1 MVFID
6 THIAIWLYNGN
17 TQMLSAKGKRA
28 LETSD
33 IRVTPMVKLEIEYL
47 YEIGKIKKGP
57 DEILSAL
64 SDSIDLRIDDIPLTD
79 LVETAIGKKWTRDPF
94 DRMIVGHAKKRNA
107 VLISADHNIAKHYKK
122 TMI

>member
-79 LVETAIGKKWTRDPF
+79 LVETAIGEKWTRDPF

>member
-79 LVETAIGKKWTRDPF
+79 LVETAIGEKWTRDPF

-107 VLISADHNIAKHYKK
+107 VLISADHNIAKRYKK

>member
-79 LVETAIGKKWTRDPF
+79 LVETAIGEKWTRDPF

-107 VLISADHNIAKHYKK
+107 VLISADHNIVKHYKK